1 MNFIVRL
8 RIILTQKKKMNHQN
22 IFITKSWVYLRIPSA
37 IMTWVCVYSYSGSE
51 RSSSCFHLPVSTCVP
66 GHKLLHFSSL
76 SSTEPPQP
84 ASSAWKPGWPSR
96 LNSQSPELFVCCLL
110 LHLTGLWTVV
120 RSGQVYRQA
129 PSQFRGQ
136 TRRGGRAAADES
148 ETCRSEELC
157 DWAQTPSSR
166 QNKAKTRLSRGFTSI
181 TRIDKK
187 RE

>member
-22 IFITKSWVYLRIPSA
+22 IFITKSWVNIWEFPRSLWREC
-37 IMTWVCVYSYSGSE
+37 VCIHIRDQKDHHHVT
-51 RSSSCFHLPVSTCVP
+51 CVACVP
-66 GHKLLHFSSL
+66 GHKLLQFSSL
-76 SSTEPPQP
+76 SSTGPPQP

-181 TRIDKK
+181 TRIGKK